1 MFQAWIEYID
11 SNGDNRKKF
20 VGDIA
25 DLEDLSE
32 KIFLDE
38 YIVEYLYMPE
48 AIVVIRKEEIIIN
61 RYVIKKSNER
71 LFLISIDKI
80 REIFGI

>member
-11 SNGDNRKKF
+11 SNNDNRKKF

-25 DLEDLSE
+25 DLEDLYE

-38 YIVEYLYMPE
+38 YINEYLYMPE
-48 AIVVIRKEEIIIN
+48 AIVVIRKNEAIVN
-61 RYVIKKSNER
+61 RYIIKRSNKK
-71 LFLISIDKI
+71 LFLVSIDKI
-80 REIFGI
+80 KEIFGI

>member
-11 SNGDNRKKF
+11 SNNDNRKKF

-25 DLEDLSE
+25 DLEDLYE

-38 YIVEYLYMPE
+38 YINEYLYMPE
-48 AIVVIRKEEIIIN
+48 AIVVIRKNEAIIN
-61 RYVIKKSNER
+61 RYIIKRSNKK
-71 LFLISIDKI
+71 LFLVSIDKI
-80 REIFGI
+80 KEIFGI